1 MTIQDDGDLIKGLGF
16 VCLYA
21 AYLEESIDDVFE
33 LLVTQDGEFNK
44 KKAFRWQVSR
54 KLDYIEKILTSWG
67 EVPDELDQFK
77 QTLRPIGQLLEDRNL
92 AVHGRIYANPGAAD
106 VLKPARRG
114 MAERPAVSSE
124 LYQLAND
131 LFDARNPMLSA
142 SMFSIPRYLRSQDSQ
157 SMGSN

>member
-33 LLVTQDGEFNK
+33 LLVIRDGEFNEK
-44 KKAFRWQVSR
+44 VFRWQVSR
-54 KLDYIEKILTSWG
+54 KLDYIEKTLTSWG
-67 EVPDELDQFK
+67 EIPDELDQFK
-77 QTLRPIGQLLEDRNL
+77 QTLRPIGQLLEERNL
-92 AVHGRIYANPGAAD
+92 AVHGRIYANPGATV

-131 LFDARNPMLSA
+131 LFDARNPMLRA
-142 SMFSIPRYLRSQDSQ
+142 SMFSIPRYLRAHGDQ
-157 SMGSN
+157 SMGAN

>member
-33 LLVTQDGEFNK
+33 LLVIREGEFNEK
-44 KKAFRWQVSR
+44 VFRWQVSR
-54 KLDYIEKILTSWG
+54 KLDYIEKTLTSWG
-67 EVPDELDQFK
+67 EIPDELDQFK
-77 QTLRPIGQLLEDRNL
+77 QTLRPIGQLLEERNL
-92 AVHGRIYANPGAAD
+92 AVHGRIYANPGATD

-114 MAERPAVSSE
+114 VAERPAVSSE

-131 LFDARNPMLSA
+131 LFDARNPMLRA
-142 SMFSIPRYLRSQDSQ
+142 SMFLIPRYLRAHGDQ

>member
-33 LLVTQDGEFNK
+33 LLVTRDGEFNEK
-44 KKAFRWQVSR
+44 VFRWQVSR
-54 KLDYIEKILTSWG
+54 KLDYIERTLISWG
-67 EVPDELDQFK
+67 EIPDELGQFK
-77 QTLRPIGQLLEDRNL
+77 QALRPIGQLLEDRNL
-92 AVHGRIYANPGAAD
+92 AVHGRIYATPGAAD
-106 VLKPARRG
+106 VLKPARKG

-131 LFDARNPMLSA
+131 LFDARNPMLRA
-142 SMFSIPRYLRSQDSQ
+142 SMFLISRYLRDHANQ

>member
-33 LLVTQDGEFNK
+33 LLVIRDGEFNEK
-44 KKAFRWQVSR
+44 VFRWQVSR
-54 KLDYIEKILTSWG
+54 KLDYIEKTLTSWG
-67 EVPDELDQFK
+67 EIPDELDQFK
-77 QTLRPIGQLLEDRNL
+77 QTLRPSGQLLEERNL
-92 AVHGRIYANPGAAD
+92 AVHGRIYANPGATD

-131 LFDARNPMLSA
+131 LFDARNPMLRA
-142 SMFSIPRYLRSQDSQ
+142 SMFLIPRYLRAHGDH